1 MAVKGVDIS
10 VHNGSVD
17 FAALKTAG
25 IGFVIIRCGYG
36 SDYALQDDKCFAENV
51 RKAEAAGMPWGV
63 YLYSYAANSGMAE
76 SEARHVLRLLAGRKP
91 AYGVWYDVED
101 EQQSGVDLVEIC
113 DTFCTAI
120 EAAGLYAGIYSTLS
134 WWNGKLDH
142 SRLDKYD
149 KWVAQWNSS
158 CDYRK
163 PYGIWQYTDNLSIGG
178 KRFDGNW
185 AYKDYPALTK
195 STTAGKK
202 EEPELTKAE
211 IEVAAR
217 AAAKA
222 EVERLNPTYDI
233 LKEVPD
239 YWREDIKELVE
250 KGIIGGIGAG
260 KLGLTKSDCK
270 AAVIAKR
277 IREKL

>member
-17 FAALKTAG
+17 FAALKAAG

-36 SDYALQDDKCFAENV
+36 SDYPTQDDACFAENV
-51 RKAEAAGMPWGV
+51 RKAEATGMPWGV

-91 AYGVWYDVED
+91 AYGVWHDVED
-101 EQQSGVDLVEIC
+101 AQQANVNLVEIC
-113 DTFCTAI
+113 GTFCAAI

-134 WWNGKLDH
+134 WLNGKLNH

-149 KWVAQWNSS
+149 KWVAQWNRT
-158 CDYRK
+158 CDYAK
-163 PYGIWQYTDNLSIGG
+163 PYGIWQYTDNLTIGG
-178 KRFDGNW
+178 RRFDGNW

-195 STTAGKK
+195 AAAADKK
-202 EEPELTKAE
+202 EEPELKESQIRA
-211 IEVAAR
+211 IAR
-217 AAAKA
+217 
-222 EVERLNPTYDI
+222 EEYGRQNPTYDT
-233 LKEVPD
+233 LEQVPD
-239 YWREDIKELVE
+239 YWREDIQELVG
-250 KGIIGGIGAG
+250 KGVIGGTGGG